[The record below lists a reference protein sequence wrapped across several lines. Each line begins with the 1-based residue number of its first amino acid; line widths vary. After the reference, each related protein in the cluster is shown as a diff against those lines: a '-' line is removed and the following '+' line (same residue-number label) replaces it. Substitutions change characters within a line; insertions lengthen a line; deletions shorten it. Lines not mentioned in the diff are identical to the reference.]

1 MKKIFKTIT
10 ILMMFVVLCPVL
22 VNAKEYTISTT
33 DIKVDIDDS
42 TWKVFTRDNIKDN
55 KQLEELG
62 IKYEQLNKLFID
74 GNIYLDA
81 LKGLETKEYV
91 ELFVM
96 KKTADKVKNLS
107 NYSTSEVRKVAKA
120 LADKEKAK
128 EYDVFET

>member
-55 KQLEELG
+55 KSQFSFKHGSILFQLFNE
-62 IKYEQLNKLFID
+62 
-74 GNIYLDA
+74 
-81 LKGLETKEYV
+81 
-91 ELFVM
+91 
-96 KKTADKVKNLS
+96 S
-107 NYSTSEVRKVAKA
+107 
-120 LADKEKAK
+120 
-128 EYDVFET
+128 